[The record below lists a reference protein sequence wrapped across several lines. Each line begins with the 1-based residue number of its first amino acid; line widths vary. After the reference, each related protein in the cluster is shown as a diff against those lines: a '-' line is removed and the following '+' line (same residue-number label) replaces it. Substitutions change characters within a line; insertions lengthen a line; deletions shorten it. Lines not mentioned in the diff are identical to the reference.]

1 MSIFKGCG
9 VAVITP
15 MREDGSVDFQKFEEI
30 LEWQLAEGIDSIIV
44 CGTTGEASTL
54 DNDEHIEVIR
64 FAVEKVNKRVPV
76 IGGAGSNDTRHG
88 ADLCKRIEATGVDGL
103 LLVTPYYNKCS
114 QKGLIAHYTV
124 CADAVNIPC
133 ILYSVQGRTGVNIE
147 PETVLEL
154 SNHPN
159 IVGIKEASGNISQVV
174 EIARLVPEGF
184 DIYSG
189 NDDMVVPLMA
199 LGGAGYIS
207 VLANVAP
214 ADSATMTRKYFEGD
228 LKGSLELQLKMK
240 PLIDALFAD
249 VNPIPVKA
257 AMFMMGK
264 CELVYRL
271 PLCTPSDAVYDR
283 IKAEMQAY
291 GII

>member
-15 MREDGSVDFQKFEEI
+15 MHEDGSVDFQKFEEI
-30 LEWQLAEGIDSIIV
+30 LEWQIAEGIDSIIV

-54 DNDEHIEVIR
+54 DNEEHIEVIR

-76 IGGAGSNDTRHG
+76 IGGAGSNDTKHG

-114 QKGLIAHYTV
+114 QKGLIGHYTV
-124 CADAVNIPC
+124 CADAVKIPC

-154 SNHPN
+154 SKHPN

-199 LGGAGYIS
+199 LGGSGYIS

-214 ADSATMTRKYFEGD
+214 ADSVAMTRKYFEGD

-271 PLCTPSDAVYDR
+271 PLCTPSDDVYDA